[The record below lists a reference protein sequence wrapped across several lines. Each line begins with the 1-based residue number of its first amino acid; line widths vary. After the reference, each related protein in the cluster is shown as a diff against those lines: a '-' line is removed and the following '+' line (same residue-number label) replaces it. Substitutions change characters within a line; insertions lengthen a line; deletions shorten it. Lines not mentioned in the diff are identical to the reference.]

1 MEFDIKKLAAVLG
14 VSDSTESAIL
24 LAAEQASTAADR
36 LRAILQAVGVEDVEG
51 AIAKIAEL
59 MDSAA
64 KLRDLAPELDEL
76 RSFQQKT
83 VEAEIES
90 DVEAAL
96 AAHRLPADMADMLR
110 LFRRQMPEQFKEKYP
125 RARVSETQ
133 LSQTVASAP
142 GGTQVVANA
151 SRTRALPPTNDDGHH
166 LDVSAYAGAN
176 VTEKTIACLK
186 ATQAGFS
193 DLSWDKQV
201 KQAALF
207 RRSGRVAA

>member
-24 LAAEQASTAADR
+24 LAVEQATTAADR

-76 RSFQQKT
+76 RDFQQQT

-96 AAHRLPADMADMLR
+96 AAHRLPADMTEMLR
-110 LFRRQMPEQFKEKYP
+110 LFRKQMPDEFRQKYP
-125 RARVSETQ
+125 KPRASESQ
-133 LSQTVASAP
+133 LTQTVAATA
-142 GGTQVVANA
+142 GGTQVETKAPRVL
-151 SRTRALPPTNDDGHH
+151 SLGRGDESE
-166 LDVSAYAGAN
+166 LDVNAYAGVN
-176 VTEKTIACLK
+176 VTEKTIACLR

-193 DLSWDKQV
+193 DLPWDKQV
-201 KQAALF
+201 KQAALL
-207 RRSGRVAA
+207 RRNGRVAA